1 MSAILKKELEAESN
15 KANQTHDEQNK
26 KRPNIDHLLKKIII
40 ERKAEKKN
48 TLLMIVIGVVTIGA
62 ISVFLS

>member
-1 MSAILKKELEAESN
+1 MSAILKKELEAESYKFN
-15 KANQTHDEQNK
+15 KTHDEQNK
-26 KRPNIDHLLKKIII
+26 KRPNIDLLLKRISI